1 MVIWMERVGVL
12 VVTYGSRGV
21 AIVDAL
27 SRSEEYRVEAYIVDR
42 NRNPFNV
49 ARAKH
54 HVVIPDLN
62 VDAICSFA
70 QRHRGEIDFGIVGP
84 EQPIINGVRD
94 RVEREAGIPM
104 ICPTKEYAIEGSKVA
119 QRRLFQEVAPDL
131 NPQFKVFDPKDY
143 TSVKSVQREVW
154 RWLDTLDNQVAVK
167 PDGVT
172 AGKGVGVWGDHF
184 QTRQNLFEHFLSN
197 YKYGPVIVEEKVFG
211 EESSFQAFCDGKHL
225 VPLPETRDYK
235 RAFDGDKGPNT
246 GGMGSYKAKLKWLPF
261 MTSRDM
267 EGEVRAMDRIFR
279 RLKGRGSNPGL
290 RGVPFYGA
298 FMHTRRGAKILENN
312 SRPGDPEIL
321 NILPV
326 LEDDFVDMCY
336 RILEGT
342 LNQVRVA
349 PKATV
354 VTYKVPPTYGGK
366 TGVYSG
372 DKKVHLDQAYRFGE
386 EYDGRLRVYPG
397 SLELRNG
404 ATYSLSSRTVA
415 VVGIADE
422 IDEARR
428 LSLEGIRS
436 VKGSALWYRRDIAST
451 ESIERS
457 VEHMR
462 RLRRL

>member
-12 VVTYGSRGV
+12 VVTYGSRGA

-27 SRSEEYRVEAYIVDR
+27 YRSEEYRVEAYIVDR

-94 RVEREAGIPM
+94 RVEREAGISM
-104 ICPTKEYAIEGSKVA
+104 ICPTREYAIEGSKVA
-119 QRRLFQEVAPDL
+119 QRRLFQEVESDL

-154 RWLDTLDNQVAVK
+154 RWLDTLNNQVAVK

-184 QTRQNLFEHFLSN
+184 QTRQDLFEHFLSN

-235 RAFDGDKGPNT
+235 RAFDGDIGPNT
-246 GGMGSYKAKLKWLPF
+246 GGMGSYKAKLQWLPF

-298 FMHTRRGAKILENN
+298 FMHTSRGAKILENN

-326 LEDDFVDMCY
+326 LEDDFVDVCY

-342 LNQVRVA
+342 LTKVRVA

-372 DKKVHLDQAYRFGE
+372 DKEVHLSQAYRLSE

-436 VKGSALWYRRDIAST
+436 VKGSALWYRRDIASK

-457 VEHMR
+457 VEHVR

>member
-1 MVIWMERVGVL
+1 M
-12 VVTYGSRGV
+12 TYGSRGA

-27 SRSEEYRVEAYIVDR
+27 CRSEEYRVEAYIVDR

-62 VDAICSFA
+62 VEAICSFA

-104 ICPTKEYAIEGSKVA
+104 ICPTKEYAIEGSKVS
-119 QRRLFQEVAPDL
+119 QRRLFQEVEPDL

-143 TSVKSVQREVW
+143 ASVKRVQREVW

-184 QTRQNLFEHFLSN
+184 QTRQDLFEHFLSN
-197 YKYGPVIVEEKVFG
+197 YKYGPVIVEEKVVG

-261 MTSRDM
+261 MTSRDL

-298 FMHTRRGAKILENN
+298 FMHTSRGAKILENN

-326 LEDDFVDMCY
+326 LEEDFVDMCY

-342 LNQVRVA
+342 LTRVPVA

-366 TGVYSG
+366 MRGYSG
-372 DKKVHLDQAYRFGE
+372 DKEVHLNQAYRLSE

-436 VKGSALWYRRDIAST
+436 VKGSALWYRRDIASK
-451 ESIERS
+451 ESIEGS